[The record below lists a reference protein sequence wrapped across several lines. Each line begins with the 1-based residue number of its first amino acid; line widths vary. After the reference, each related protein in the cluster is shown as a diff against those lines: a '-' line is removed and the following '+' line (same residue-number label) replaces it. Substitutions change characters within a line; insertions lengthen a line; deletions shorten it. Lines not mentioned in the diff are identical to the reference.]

1 MGFDVSNFR
10 SNGPR
15 FGLARPTLFKVELQF
30 PQIIDDTEQL
40 KRDGSFL
47 CQAAQL
53 PASIVDA
60 VEVGYF
66 GRKIKLQGD
75 RVFQDW
81 TVTIM
86 NDEDFKL
93 RDAFEAWHN
102 AINGIIRNTLDPA
115 AASIVPG
122 GGGLGGSYKVDAH
135 VTQFAKTG
143 PGESDSSGGE
153 ARGAIKSYKF
163 DGLFPTSVDAIQVD
177 WNATNQ
183 YETFDVTFAY
193 DWWEPQRNSAGSS
206 IFRL

>member
-10 SNGPR
+10 SNGPV
-15 FGLARPTLFKVELQF
+15 FGLARPTLFKVELSF
-30 PQIIDDTEQL
+30 PTLIDDTEQL
-40 KRDGSFL
+40 KRRGSFL

-66 GRKIKLQGD
+66 GRKIKVQGD

-86 NDEDFKL
+86 NDEDFNL
-93 RDAFEAWHN
+93 RDAFEQWHN
-102 AINGIIRNTLDPA
+102 AINGIVSNTLDEG

-122 GGGLGGSYKVDAH
+122 GGGLGGSYKVEAF

-143 PGESDSSGGE
+143 PGESDVNGGV

-163 DGLFPTSVDAIQVD
+163 DGLFPTSIDAIQVD

-193 DWWEPQRNSAGSS
+193 DWWEPWRTASEGP
-206 IFRL
+206 IFDL